1 MDCTDS
7 ILGGT
12 ALRASADD
20 LNSSLQK
27 CLRKMCYWPHSTDE
41 DMPRKTRLCS
51 LACERLA
58 CVHRVSDQASSLPR
72 LKAAQGWPAPRA
84 VPSRQGRR
92 TGAARR
98 RPCSRAAQAPLPWGT
113 AVGFGSSA
121 SCSPLQRAKPQEMGR
136 VRLAERQHRP
146 WKRRALLQSH
156 SAGGWTQ
163 GLGAAEPLELML

>member
-27 CLRKMCYWPHSTDE
+27 CLRKMRYWPHSTDE
-41 DMPRKTRLCS
+41 DMPRKS
-51 LACERLA
+51 ERLA

-98 RPCSRAAQAPLPWGT
+98 RPCSRAAQAPLPWST

-163 GLGAAEPLELML
+163 GLGAGEPLELML